1 MLRLLRPP
9 SLNHDLGPSG
19 LSYAANRPLN
29 MLMERVALIDSRPWR
44 SIQICAKNV
53 REERERKRERE
64 REREGVGT
72 RTREFELNC
81 KTLRLPPVQWRWA
94 AKIIER
100 LMDSLEAQRA
110 AKNSPAHWNF
120 KNLDP

>member
-53 REERERKRERE
+53 REERERERE
-64 REREGVGT
+64 RERGSRHENERIRIKLQNPAVAPGAVEVGS
-72 RTREFELNC
+72 EN
-81 KTLRLPPVQWRWA
+81 
-94 AKIIER
+94 
-100 LMDSLEAQRA
+100 
-110 AKNSPAHWNF
+110 N
-120 KNLDP
+120 